1 MTQSKKV
8 LSSILVATT
17 IIAGVAPQVAPIG
30 VSAAGTSATTASVA
44 AITELRSLNA
54 MTLQIKFDGTLPAAD
69 VADSNLDAIKEHF
82 EFSGGLS
89 IVNVPRLKSGSTDTY
104 IVPVTIQNPGQ
115 TYTLSYKGGATQTFT
130 GSNVKVGIRDT
141 NQVTSDTFELESF
154 QADDTVDYANIIA
167 AYAGGRGDQ
176 AFAVDDD
183 NKTAAGQALQV
194 ISSLRDRSVTLTG
207 SNGDIY
213 TANYVPFTQASDR
226 RQAPKFRLP
235 AGETL
240 TPGVTYTVTSNWATI
255 ANPTFTARAMAPLT
269 IDSAEFVDATS
280 FKLTLAADPSMDLL
294 AGRSVVLKGT
304 DGSELTASYRFSS
317 RQGATGTFDVT
328 GGGMLN
334 EAIAYEI
341 VPQNNWAA
349 TTDVT
354 LGQKAA
360 YKIESLNAMTLQIIF
375 PEALSANEVADS
387 NLDAIK
393 KNFVFSDGLSIVNVP
408 RLKSGSKSTYI
419 VPVTVQEPGKT
430 YTLSYKGTPV
440 ETFVGSSAKINMRD
454 SAQVTNDTF
463 EIESFQADGVVD
475 YANIIAAYAGGRGD
489 QAFVIDDDNR
499 DASGKQFQV
508 ISSLRDRSVTL
519 TGTNGDVYT
528 ANYVPFTQA
537 SDRRQAPKFR
547 LPVGEKL
554 TPGVTYTI
562 TSDWADVANASFTAK
577 EIAPLVIA
585 KAEAIDTK
593 SFELTL
599 AKDPGMDL
607 LAGRQVELKSADGT
621 TLVAQYRYSSRQ
633 GTTGIFDLVSGEL
646 AKDTVYTITPLND
659 WATAT
664 NVTLGEAATA
674 PGVTAPDKQPDKGVI
689 VTPEK
694 GNNNKPTPPAVTDS
708 QNTPSVTD
716 TQATKSENANDLPKT
731 GDTMPIIPMTAG
743 LGAILTAVYMLL
755 KRKFTKLED

>member
-17 IIAGVAPQVAPIG
+17 IIAGVAPQFSPIG
-30 VSAAGTSATTASVA
+30 ASAVESGTKTASVA
-44 AITELRSLNA
+44 EITELRSLNA
-54 MTLQIKFDGTLPAAD
+54 MTLQIKFDGTLPAED
-69 VADSNLDAIKEHF
+69 VADSNLAAIKEHF
-82 EFSGGLS
+82 KFSDGLS
-89 IVNVPRLKSGSTDTY
+89 IVNVPRLKSGSTNTY
-104 IVPVTIQNPGQ
+104 IVPVTIQNPGS

-130 GSNVKVGIRDT
+130 GSSVKVGIRDT

-154 QADDTVDYANIIA
+154 QADGVVDYANIIA

-176 AFAVDDD
+176 AFVVDDD
-183 NKTAAGQALQV
+183 NKNAAGKSLQV

-207 SNGDIY
+207 SNGDVY

-240 TPGVTYTVTSNWATI
+240 VPGVTYTVTSNWATI
-255 ANPTFTARAMAPLT
+255 ANSSFTARAMSPLT
-269 IDSAEFVDATS
+269 IDSATFVDATS
-280 FKLTLAADPSMDLL
+280 FKLTLAADPGMDLL
-294 AGRSVVLKGT
+294 AGRSVRLKGT

-328 GGGMLN
+328 SGGTLN
-334 EAIAYEI
+334 SAIAYEI
-341 VPQNNWAA
+341 IPQNNWAA
-349 TTDVT
+349 TTDVM
-354 LGQKAA
+354 LGRNAA
-360 YKIESLNAMTLQIIF
+360 YKVESLNAITLQIVF
-375 PEALSANEVADS
+375 PEALSADEVADS
-387 NLDAIK
+387 NLDMIK

-419 VPVTVQEPGKT
+419 VPVTVQQPGKT

-454 SAQVTNDTF
+454 SEQVTNDTF
-463 EIESFQADGVVD
+463 ELESFQADGVVD

-489 QAFVIDDDNR
+489 QAFVIDDNNR
-499 DASGKQFQV
+499 DANGKQFQV

-519 TGTNGDVYT
+519 TGSNGDVYT

-554 TPGVTYTI
+554 KPGVTYTI
-562 TSDWADVANASFTAK
+562 TSDWADVASARFTAK
-577 EIAPLVIA
+577 EMAPLVIA
-585 KAEAIDTK
+585 KATEVDSK

-599 AKDPGMDL
+599 DKDPGMDL
-607 LAGRQVELKSADGT
+607 LAGRQVELKGADGT
-621 TLVAQYRYSSRQ
+621 TFVAQYRYSSRK

-646 AKDTVYTITPLND
+646 SEDTVYTISPING
-659 WATAT
+659 WAIAT
-664 NVTLGEAATA
+664 NVTLGEAEEL
-674 PGVTAPDKQPDKGVI
+674 PEVTEPEKQPDKEVI
-689 VTPEK
+689 VVPENG
-694 GNNNKPTPPAVTDS
+694 GNNNATPPAMVDS
-708 QNTPSVTD
+708 KNKPVVESPETTKTQNS
-716 TQATKSENANDLPKT
+716 KDLPKT
-731 GDTMPIIPMTAG
+731 GDTMPVIPMTAG
-743 LGAILTAVYMLL
+743 LGAILVGLYMLL
-755 KRKFTKLED
+755 KRKFAK